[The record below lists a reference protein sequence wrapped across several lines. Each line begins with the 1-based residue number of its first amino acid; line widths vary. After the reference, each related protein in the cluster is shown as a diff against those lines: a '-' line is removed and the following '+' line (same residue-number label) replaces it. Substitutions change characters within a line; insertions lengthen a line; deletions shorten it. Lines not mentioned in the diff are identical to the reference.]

1 MSLLTR
7 VFCHFECD
15 HLRSTGSSVKS
26 LFWISV
32 RLAHRSRGVVLG
44 LAAVE
49 DQGVGQEV
57 EEGQE
62 VERAA
67 QEGEN
72 DFIFQRLL
80 LANF

>member
-1 MSLLTR
+1 MSLLTT
-7 VFCHFECD
+7 VLCHFECD

-26 LFWISV
+26 QYWISV
-32 RLAHRSRGVVLG
+32 RSAHRSQGVVLG

-72 DFIFQRLL
+72 GIIFY
-80 LANF
+80 

>member
-1 MSLLTR
+1 MSLFTT
-7 VFCHFECD
+7 VFRHFECD
-15 HLRSTGSSVKS
+15 HLRSTGSNAKS
-26 LFWISV
+26 RHWISV
-32 RLAHRSRGVVLG
+32 RSAHRSRGVVLG

-72 DFIFQRLL
+72 DIIFQ
-80 LANF
+80 

>member
-1 MSLLTR
+1 MSLLTT
-7 VFCHFECD
+7 VLCHFECG
-15 HLRSTGSSVKS
+15 HLRSTRQH
-26 LFWISV
+26 WILV
-32 RLAHRSRGVVLG
+32 RSAHRSRGVVLG
-44 LAAVE
+44 VAAVE

-72 DFIFQRLL
+72 DIIFYWLL
-80 LANF
+80 LANL

>member
-1 MSLLTR
+1 ML
-7 VFCHFECD
+7 CHFECD
-15 HLRSTGSSVKS
+15 HLRSTGSSVES
-26 LFWISV
+26 LYWI
-32 RLAHRSRGVVLG
+32 LARSAYRSQGVVLG

-57 EEGQE
+57 EEGLE

-80 LANF
+80 

>member
-1 MSLLTR
+1 ML
-7 VFCHFECD
+7 CHIECD
-15 HLRSTGSSVKS
+15 NLRSTGSSVES
-26 LFWISV
+26 LYWILV
-32 RLAHRSRGVVLG
+32 RSAHRSQGVVLG

-72 DFIFQRLL
+72 DFIIQ
-80 LANF
+80 

>member
-1 MSLLTR
+1 MSLLTT
-7 VFCHFECD
+7 VFRHFECD

-26 LFWISV
+26 QYWISV
-32 RLAHRSRGVVLG
+32 RSAHKNRGVVLG

-72 DFIFQRLL
+72 DIIFY
-80 LANF
+80 

>member
-1 MSLLTR
+1 ML
-7 VFCHFECD
+7 CHIECD
-15 HLRSTGSSVKS
+15 NLRSTGSSVERRY
-26 LFWISV
+26 WILV
-32 RLAHRSRGVVLG
+32 RSAHRSQGVVLG
-44 LAAVE
+44 LAAAE

-80 LANF
+80 

>member
-1 MSLLTR
+1 ML
-7 VFCHFECD
+7 CHFECD
-15 HLRSTGSSVKS
+15 HLRSTGSSVES
-26 LFWISV
+26 QYWILV
-32 RLAHRSRGVVLG
+32 RSAHRSQGVVLG
-44 LAAVE
+44 LAAAE

-57 EEGQE
+57 EEGLE

-80 LANF
+80 